1 MADSLLSHRI
11 STLLLNAKAP
21 FPSEVTDAH
30 DFIRKRRMSQRLRL
44 LERPD
49 DSVRGRDSDDPGN
62 DPDMGEP

>member
-1 MADSLLSHRI
+1 MTLIKHRI
-11 STLLLNAKAP
+11 QTLILREFAP
-21 FPSEVTDAH
+21 FPSEVRDHH
-30 DFIRKRRMSQRLRL
+30 DIIRKWRMSQRLRL